1 MLYKAP
7 FFAFMK
13 YKILIVED
21 DLRLARLI
29 EKGLAAQN
37 FSTQLAYDGAA
48 AKELLESND
57 FDLLITDIVMPKTNG
72 IDLVKWLR
80 SQQHNLPI
88 IMLTA
93 LGSTNQKLGGFDA
106 GADDYLVKPFEMK
119 ELIAR
124 IKVLLKRTHG
134 LISQVIPDILTYDEL
149 TIELSLKKVTRA
161 GHEIYLTSKEYDLLL
176 FFMKHP
182 EKVLTRDEIASEVWG
197 VNFNTGTNFIDV
209 YISYLRQKIDKPFT
223 HKLIHTKVGMG
234 FVLYSKK

>member
-1 MLYKAP
+1 
-7 FFAFMK
+7 MK

-29 EKGLAAQN
+29 EQGLTAQN
-37 FSTQLAYDGAA
+37 FATQLAYDGAA
-48 AKELLESND
+48 AKDLLESNH

-72 IDLVKWLR
+72 LELVKWLR
-80 SQQHNLPI
+80 ARAHPIPI

-124 IKVLLKRTHG
+124 IKVLLKRSHG
-134 LISQVIPDILTYDEL
+134 FITQSIPEILTYDEL
-149 TIELSLKKVTRA
+149 EINLSLKKVTRA
-161 GHEIYLTSKEYDLLL
+161 GQEIHLTSKEYDLLL
-176 FFMKHP
+176 FFMKYP

-223 HKLIHTKVGMG
+223 YKLIHTKVGMG
-234 FVLYSKK
+234 FLLENRK